1 LDVVWHCDYATVVFV
16 GTGLL
21 KVNFFHREGLSGHFS
36 PAKTTFML
44 VKQVHTVH

>member
-1 LDVVWHCDYATVVFV
+1 V